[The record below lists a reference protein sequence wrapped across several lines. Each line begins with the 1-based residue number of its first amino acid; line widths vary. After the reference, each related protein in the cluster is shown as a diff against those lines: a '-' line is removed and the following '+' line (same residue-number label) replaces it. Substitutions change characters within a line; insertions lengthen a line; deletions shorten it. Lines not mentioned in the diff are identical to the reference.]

1 MEDSD
6 KGLESTDGSNA
17 TGRIG
22 LQYTGSDGRTQRWN
36 LVQFLNFSSQY
47 DARNRIWMSEGDA
60 ISDTRPQQRFHMKLR
75 CDVRNRVLTISLQNS
90 VFTIPS
96 THMHATVFNAGRTLE
111 IGFLKDAEGH
121 TDIVGDQYL
130 IRSNSRLKLS
140 L

>member
-22 LQYTGSDGRTQRWN
+22 LQYTGPNGRTQRWN

-60 ISDTRPQQRFHMKLR
+60 ISDTRPQQRFHMKLT
-75 CDVRNRVLTISLQNS
+75 CDVRNRVLAISLQNS
-90 VFTIPS
+90 VFTIPG

-121 TDIVGDQYL
+121 TDTPGDQYL
-130 IRSNSRLKLS
+130 IRGNSRLKLS